1 VNVRSHANSR
11 IAAMIH
17 DFILLLLALLMAP
30 LFLGKA
36 GVRLNVDLIWG
47 VIAGVASYFTLKVLA
62 K

>member
-1 VNVRSHANSR
+1 
-11 IAAMIH
+11 MIH
-17 DFILLLLALLMAP
+17 DFIILLLALFMAP